1 MESIGRHDFFAETP
15 AIDSRPSLSH
25 DTAKKVLEPSSNH
38 LHSSVYKSREDFM
51 ETMIIRNSGKSV
63 SEDLP
68 PSKRREAIDE
78 ILNDPQVKH
87 RFVAFKWPR
96 PDPIPNWKNVDL
108 KSFGPRPYEI
118 ISPKNS
124 LPGKMAPN
132 GVQLWGSTL
141 FDFFKVQRI
150 PGFTSLST
158 TSCGSKLLAWCK
170 ANGEY
175 GDKAPA
181 KDCIAWAEKE
191 RDPEIVPVYE
201 VAKMIKD
208 IESLAYSSGNTAQTE
223 NPKDEEDGGDNQDEP
238 LHPVSDQNNEN
249 QLTI

>member
-1 MESIGRHDFFAETP
+1 MESIGRLDFLAETP

-25 DTAKKVLEPSSNH
+25 DTAKKVLEPSSNQ
-38 LHSSVYKSREDFM
+38 LHSSFYKSRKDFM

-68 PSKRREAIDE
+68 LSKRREAIDD
-78 ILNDPQVKH
+78 ILNDLQVKH
-87 RFVAFKWPR
+87 RFVVFKWPR
-96 PDPIPNWKNVDL
+96 PDPILNWKNVDL
-108 KSFGPRPYEI
+108 GPRPYEI

-141 FDFFKVQRI
+141 FDFFKVHRI

-191 RDPEIVPVYE
+191 RDPEIVPVYK

-238 LHPVSDQNNEN
+238 LHPVSDQHNETH
-249 QLTI
+249 LTL